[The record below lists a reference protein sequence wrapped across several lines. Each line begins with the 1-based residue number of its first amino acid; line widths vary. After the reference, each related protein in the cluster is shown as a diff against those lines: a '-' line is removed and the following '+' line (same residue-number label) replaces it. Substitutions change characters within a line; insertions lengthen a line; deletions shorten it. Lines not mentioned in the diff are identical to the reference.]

1 MLLVLLFCT
10 NHLRADLSRSR
21 WHDYTWLSW
30 MGMAAYLLHN
40 VEEYGIDMYGRLHG
54 FPQDIVHV
62 MKLPPY
68 PDCPIPPLY
77 FVAVN
82 VTAFWVM
89 APIAALPSRRHPLVG
104 FSIYSIIMINIV
116 FHVMPLLTGG
126 GYDAGT
132 LTALIVFTHAILT
145 GPMLLFV
152 KGMIGSTPMVLIQF
166 ANLFVLMLILR
177 LGERW
182 RSGALISPRAGDV
195 EASAAAR

>member
-1 MLLVLLFCT
+1 
-10 NHLRADLSRSR
+10 
-21 WHDYTWLSW
+21 
-30 MGMAAYLLHN
+30 
-40 VEEYGIDMYGRLHG
+40 
-54 FPQDIVHV
+54 

-77 FVAVN
+77 FVSVN

-89 APIAALPSRRHPLVG
+89 ASIAALLSRRHPLVG

-166 ANLFVLMLILR
+166 VNLFVLMLILR

>member
-1 MLLVLLFCT
+1 
-10 NHLRADLSRSR
+10 
-21 WHDYTWLSW
+21 
-30 MGMAAYLLHN
+30 
-40 VEEYGIDMYGRLHG
+40 
-54 FPQDIVHV
+54 

-82 VTAFWVM
+82 VTAFWGM
-89 APIAALPSRRHPLVG
+89 ASIAALLSRRHPLVG
-104 FSIYSIIMINIV
+104 LSIYSIIMINIF

-145 GPMLLFV
+145 RPMLLFV

-166 ANLFVLMLILR
+166 VNLFVLMLILR